1 MKNSIL
7 CGAAALALVAGPA
20 IAQDAVA
27 IADGE
32 DVYVLTEEQTIFY
45 DAWPYER
52 RTTYDA
58 WPNGVK
64 EYYWTLDEPQANG
77 FWMLTDPQRVSIY
90 EMTPAQRATAWQ
102 QINAQMNGM
111 NNAADTGMTA
121 RTSSATTMQP
131 RFVRSEVTQ
140 TTPPGTNRRR
150 MAKNC
155 RFALP
160 IRKTTALTRGKL
172 ASAVRV

>member
-1 MKNSIL
+1 M
-7 CGAAALALVAGPA
+7 
-20 IAQDAVA
+20 
-27 IADGE
+27 
-32 DVYVLTEEQTIFY
+32 TR
-45 DAWPYER
+45 WPYER

-111 NNAADTGMTA
+111 NNASDTGMTA
-121 RTSSATTMQP
+121 RTNSATTTQP

-140 TTPPGTNRRR
+140 TTPAGYKSAANGEELPICSADQEDRLHQCLGSRQARSGCEPSARILARTSGQRDRRTASGHPPGERRR
-150 MAKNC
+150 LI
-155 RFALP
+155 FH
-160 IRKTTALTRGKL
+160 
-172 ASAVRV
+172 